1 MNYFKTTCRT
11 IAFRKLSDIIASEL
25 FLACLLMYWRKRKS
39 SLYVIQ
45 LLNIDKIIQVLFYL
59 QRYNDLEDYMNDAD
73 SFQEEKMD

>member
-1 MNYFKTTCRT
+1 MV
-11 IAFRKLSDIIASEL
+11 AFSKLSDIIASEL
-25 FLACLLMYWRKRKS
+25 LLACSLMYWRKRKS

-73 SFQEEKMD
+73 NFQEEKMD